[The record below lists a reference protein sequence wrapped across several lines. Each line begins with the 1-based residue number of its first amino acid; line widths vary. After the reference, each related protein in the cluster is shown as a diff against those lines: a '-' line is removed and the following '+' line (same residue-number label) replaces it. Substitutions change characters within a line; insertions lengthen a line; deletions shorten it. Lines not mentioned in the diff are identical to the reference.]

1 MIETITNRPTTT
13 RQEAIKK
20 VEKLLTIL
28 RRKGLNISAAY
39 LYGSHA
45 YGIPHPDSDIDVA
58 IISPDL
64 SGDNLDD
71 WCFLN
76 QIAADIDVR
85 MEVVGFRPERFR
97 REHPL
102 AWEVASKG
110 IQIV

>member
-1 MIETITNRPTTT
+1 MINMTDRVSVETSKETLT
-13 RQEAIKK
+13 K
-20 VEKLLTIL
+20 VKKLLTTL
-28 RRKGLNISAAY
+28 RGNGVHITAAY

-45 YGIPHPDSDIDVA
+45 YGIPHPDSDIDIA

-64 SGDNLDD
+64 SGDNLED

-110 IQIV
+110 LQII

>member
-1 MIETITNRPTTT
+1 MKANTETIVKV
-13 RQEAIKK
+13 QE
-20 VEKLLTIL
+20 LLAIL
-28 RRKGLNISAAY
+28 RSKGITVTAAY

-58 IISPDL
+58 IVSAGL

-85 MEVVGFRPERFR
+85 MEVIGFRPERFR
-97 REHPL
+97 HEHPL

-110 IQIV
+110 IQLI